1 MSKIDFSNNNYLS
14 FGLILFTKPYFL
26 ISAVFIFTNF
36 PTVADNKHITKIVNG
51 DNNVRT
57 K

>member
-1 MSKIDFSNNNYLS
+1 MSKIDFSNNNYLNL
-14 FGLILFTKPYFL
+14 GLILFAKPYFL
-26 ISAVFIFTNF
+26 ISAVFILINFT
-36 PTVADNKHITKIVNG
+36 TVADNRHTTKIVNG